1 MKTVMSILA
10 GTVSVDVEW
19 QTASSNQDVSLSGFK
34 VLVNGKQHGFLLHSN
49 INRISLQVSSWLC
62 IEMVLNNCFIL
73 WKIFQDITV
82 FKWYWKI
89 KPDILYSHQ
98 YYPTYQYGHSITT
111 LTFRYVSLFL
121 AFCVRSFRKV
131 SWNLSVL
138 FCLQNF
144 KYRIHQRKGR
154 SAR

>member
-1 MKTVMSILA
+1 MHYIMKTVMSILA

-82 FKWYWKI
+82 FK
-89 KPDILYSHQ
+89 
-98 YYPTYQYGHSITT
+98 
-111 LTFRYVSLFL
+111 
-121 AFCVRSFRKV
+121 
-131 SWNLSVL
+131 
-138 FCLQNF
+138 
-144 KYRIHQRKGR
+144 
-154 SAR
+154 